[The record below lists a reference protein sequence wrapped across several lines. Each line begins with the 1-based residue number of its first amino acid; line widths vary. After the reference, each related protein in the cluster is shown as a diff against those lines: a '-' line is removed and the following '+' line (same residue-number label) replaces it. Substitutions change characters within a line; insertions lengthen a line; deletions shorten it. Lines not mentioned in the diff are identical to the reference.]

1 MYNSGKGHSLPKPHP
16 GKGQSR
22 KGACVIPP
30 CWVGLGWAE
39 GENTQAAKSLCCTW
53 TLPLLFA
60 FSIFYGLRKR
70 ASCKRVSCVGREDKL
85 RGQGRVSCVCVFGC
99 LGVCAGVHVHVCV
112 WVCVYLRSCVFVC
125 VCARMQMYA
134 CVPYRKQASASQPPG

>member
-99 LGVCAGVHVHVCV
+99 LGVGVG
-112 WVCVYLRSCVFVC
+112 VC
-125 VCARMQMYA
+125 VCKRVSCKRVNYVGREGIELCLCFLLFPSSTVNAKERQ
-134 CVPYRKQASASQPPG
+134 G

>member
-99 LGVCAGVHVHVCV
+99 LGVGVG
-112 WVCVYLRSCVFVC
+112 VC
-125 VCARMQMYA
+125 VCKRVS
-134 CVPYRKQASASQPPG
+134 CVGREVLGLCLCFLLFPSSTVNAKERQG

>member
-99 LGVCAGVHVHVCV
+99 LGVGVG
-112 WVCVYLRSCVFVC
+112 VC
-125 VCARMQMYA
+125 VCKRVSCKRVNYVGREGIELCLCFLLFPSSM
-134 CVPYRKQASASQPPG
+134 VSAKE